1 VEGFDMPF
9 EIIVEQNNMILHPT
23 ESWIKIRIK
32 SNELEVN
39 RNYSVKKKKYS
50 LEKNIMRRLS

>member
-1 VEGFDMPF
+1 MPF

-23 ESWIKIRIK
+23 ESWIKIRIT